1 MLISLSI
8 FKITNV
14 LMPYPMNRN
23 ILRWIIIASS
33 FIIISLILW
42 NTYIFFQNFKAE
54 ERIKMQNW
62 SFAQSELLTS
72 ENENVELTLKI
83 LESNHTTPMLA
94 INKDGSLGT
103 FKNIDKKKVE
113 NPTSVQNLITAFESE
128 NQPIEVYYNDEIYY
142 TIYYGNSPLI
152 NKLKYYPLALLLII
166 VLFAAVVYFF
176 YRSSKIA
183 EQNKLWT
190 GMAKETAHQI
200 GTPLSSLIGWTE
212 ILRSEDVNPSYL
224 LEIEKDITRL
234 QTITDRFSK
243 IGSMPTLKRSDIVKE
258 TVDSYEYLK
267 ARSSKLIGFE
277 IEVPDH
283 PIYVNLNP
291 QLYSWTIENLV
302 KNAIDAMRGKGNLK
316 ITIIEGDKDVKI
328 TVTDSGKGLSK
339 GLFQKVFEPG
349 YTSRKRGWGLGLS
362 LAKRIV
368 EDYHDG
374 KIKVLHSEINKGTTM
389 QISLKLIP

>member
-1 MLISLSI
+1 
-8 FKITNV
+8 
-14 LMPYPMNRN
+14 MNRN
-23 ILRWIIIASS
+23 FSRWMIIVTS

-42 NTYIFFQNFKAE
+42 NTYIFFQKFKAE

-62 SFAQSELLTS
+62 SFAQSELLKS
-72 ENENVELTLKI
+72 ENDENVDLNLKI
-83 LESNHTTPMLA
+83 LASNHTTPTLA
-94 INKDGSLGT
+94 IYKDGSLGT
-103 FKNIDKKKVE
+103 TKNIDSNEIKNSKAVKK
-113 NPTSVQNLITAFESE
+113 LITKFESE
-128 NQPIEVYYNDEIYY
+128 NKPIDVYYDDQIYY
-142 TIYYGNSPLI
+142 TVYYGNSPMI

-183 EQNKLWT
+183 VQNRLWT

-200 GTPLSSLIGWTE
+200 GTPLSSLVGWTE
-212 ILRSEDVNPSYL
+212 ILRSEDVDPSYL

-243 IGSMPTLKRSDIVKE
+243 IGSIPTLEKADIVQE

-267 ARSSKLIGFE
+267 TRSSKLIQFE
-277 IEVPDH
+277 IEAPEE
-283 PIYVNLNP
+283 IIEVNLNR

-302 KNAIDAMRGKGNLK
+302 KNAIDAMKGKGKLK
-316 ITIIEGDKDVKI
+316 ITIKKNGKQVFIQVS
-328 TVTDSGKGLSK
+328 DSGKGIPKSRFHK
-339 GLFQKVFEPG
+339 IFEPG
-349 YTSRKRGWGLGLS
+349 FTSKKRGWGLGLS

-368 EDYHDG
+368 EDYHEG
-374 KIKVLHSEINKGTTM
+374 KIKVLHSEINKGSTL